1 MTALELLKSIPH
13 LPMFVRNG
21 HVVKAGTSQM
31 KRWLQDK
38 AVQINGKR
46 PAPND
51 ELEFPI
57 TELVFFPKSKE
68 KRCTLF
74 QEIS

>member
-13 LPMFVRNG
+13 LPMFIRNG
-21 HVVKAGTSQM
+21 HVAKAGTSQC

-38 AVQINGKR
+38 AVLINGQR
-46 PAPND
+46 PGPND
-51 ELEFPI
+51 EVELPI

-68 KRCTLF
+68 KKVTF
-74 QEIS
+74 V